1 MHSPETKISVGNH
14 WHRAIHSFCHLQRP
28 HQPFPRSCHDMILKK
43 STSFVPFNWE
53 EKPGIPKSRPTSN
66 GENNNDSDDGDGDGD
81 GVGED
86 FEFNFSGQLE
96 QTSLSADE
104 LFDGD
109 GVERGKKKKKKKEG
123 CGKKKGERNEKEKGG
138 ERKYSCLINEEGIVI
153 VKFEVLLFIMLTF
166 LLK

>member
-1 MHSPETKISVGNH
+1 
-14 WHRAIHSFCHLQRP
+14 
-28 HQPFPRSCHDMILKK
+28 MILRK

-109 GVERGKKKKKKKEG
+109 GVERGKKKKKKKRRAAGRKKEREMKRKKEG
-123 CGKKKGERNEKEKGG
+123 REN
-138 ERKYSCLINEEGIVI
+138 IV
-153 VKFEVLLFIMLTF
+153 V
-166 LLK
+166 